1 MSGTSSDIPNFP
13 HLLLYIIFHEIPSWA
28 HYIFTQFTRPT
39 AIPVPELCF
48 RKSTSSPPSSS
59 PLILTKKKKKSLNP
73 YEETHKLIYCMFLW
87 FGEKRKSAFPFP
99 DSIPLIISVPL
110 IILYLPLQEE
120 LFGKMGKNISLR
132 EL

>member
-59 PLILTKKKKKSLNP
+59 PLILTKKKKKNLLTLRKKHTSLFIACSCGLVKKGNLHFP
-73 YEETHKLIYCMFLW
+73 SQTQFHWSSQFHWLFYIYLS
-87 FGEKRKSAFPFP
+87 RKN
-99 DSIPLIISVPL
+99 
-110 IILYLPLQEE
+110 YL
-120 LFGKMGKNISLR
+120 GKWGKT
-132 EL
+132 